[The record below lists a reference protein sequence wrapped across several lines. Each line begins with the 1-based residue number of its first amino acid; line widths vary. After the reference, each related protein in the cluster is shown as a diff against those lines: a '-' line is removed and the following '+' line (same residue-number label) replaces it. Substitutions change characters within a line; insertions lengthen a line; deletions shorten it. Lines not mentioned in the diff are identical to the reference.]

1 MAERDFQS
9 DLIVELKEKFP
20 DCIVMKNDSK
30 YIQGIP
36 DLLVLWGKHWAALE
50 CKKDKDAPFRPNQP
64 YYIAKMNQMSFAAA
78 IYPDNKEEVLHD
90 LERAFRT
97 RRSTRTIR
105 S

>member
-36 DLLVLWGKHWAALE
+36 DLLILWGKHWAAL
-50 CKKDKDAPFRPNQP
+50 
-64 YYIAKMNQMSFAAA
+64 
-78 IYPDNKEEVLHD
+78 
-90 LERAFRT
+90 
-97 RRSTRTIR
+97 
-105 S
+105 